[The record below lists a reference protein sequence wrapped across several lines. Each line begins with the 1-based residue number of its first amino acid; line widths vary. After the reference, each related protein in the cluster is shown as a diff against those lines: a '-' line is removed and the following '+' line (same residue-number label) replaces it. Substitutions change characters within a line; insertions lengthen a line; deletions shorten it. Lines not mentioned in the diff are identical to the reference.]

1 MKKMMLVL
9 AMIVTIGISGA
20 FAREENVSKRVL
32 NAFKT
37 EFATAQDVIWS
48 TGKSFYK
55 AEFTMNGQRVF
66 AYYSTAGEL
75 IGIARYIS
83 SLQLPLG
90 LLTNLKNNYSNY
102 WISDLFEL
110 SNTDGTHYYL
120 TLEKS
125 DASIML
131 VSTNGTNWTIYDK
144 KKKV

>member
-37 EFATAQDVIWS
+37 EFATAQDVSWS
-48 TGKSFYK
+48 TGNSFYK
-55 AEFTMNGQRVF
+55 AEFTLNGQRVF
-66 AYYSTAGEL
+66 AYYSTGGEL
-75 IGIARYIS
+75 MGIARYIS

-110 SNTDGTHYYL
+110 SNSDGTNYYI

-125 DASIML
+125 DATIML
-131 VSTNGTNWTIYDK
+131 QSTNGTSWVSYNK

>member
-20 FAREENVSKRVL
+20 FATEENVSKKVL

-37 EFATAQDVIWS
+37 EFTTAQDVIWS
-48 TGKSFYK
+48 TAKNFYK
-55 AEFTMNGQRVF
+55 AEFTMNGQRAF
-66 AYYSTAGEL
+66 AYYSTSGEL
-75 IGIARYIS
+75 MGVTRYIS

-90 LLTNLKNNYSNY
+90 LLSNLKNNYSNY

-110 SNTDGTHYYL
+110 SNNDGTHYYV

-125 DASIML
+125 DASMML
-131 VSTNGTNWTIYDK
+131 ESTNGTNWTIYNK

>member
-1 MKKMMLVL
+1 
-9 AMIVTIGISGA
+9 
-20 FAREENVSKRVL
+20 
-32 NAFKT
+32 
-37 EFATAQDVIWS
+37 
-48 TGKSFYK
+48 
-55 AEFTMNGQRVF
+55 MNGQRVF
-66 AYYSTAGEL
+66 AYYSASGEL

-110 SNTDGTHYYL
+110 SNSEGTHYYL

-131 VSTNGTNWTIYDK
+131 ESTNGTNWTIYDK

>member
-1 MKKMMLVL
+1 MKKMMLAL

-20 FAREENVSKRVL
+20 FAGEENVSKRVL

-37 EFATAQDVIWS
+37 EFAAAQDVNWS
-48 TGKSFYK
+48 TGNSFYK

-66 AYYSTAGEL
+66 AFYSIGGEL
-75 IGIARYIS
+75 MGVARYIS

-90 LLTNLKNNYSNY
+90 QLTTLKNNYSNY
-102 WISDLFEL
+102 WISDLFEV
-110 SNTDGTHYYL
+110 SNSEGTHYYI

-125 DASIML
+125 DVSIIL
-131 VSTNGTNWTIYDK
+131 KSTNGTSWMVYDK

>member
-20 FAREENVSKRVL
+20 FASEENVSKRVL

-37 EFATAQDVIWS
+37 EFATAEDVIWT
-48 TGKSFYK
+48 TGKS
-55 AEFTMNGQRVF
+55 F

-131 VSTNGTNWTIYDK
+131 VSTKGTNWTIYDR